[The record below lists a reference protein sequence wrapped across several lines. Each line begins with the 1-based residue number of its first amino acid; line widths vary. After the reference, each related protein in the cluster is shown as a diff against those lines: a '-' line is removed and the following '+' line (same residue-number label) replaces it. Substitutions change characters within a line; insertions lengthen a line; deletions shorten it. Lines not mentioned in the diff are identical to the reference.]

1 MARVH
6 GGEMIARVL
15 QQEGIREIFTLHGGH
30 IDPILEACD
39 RLGFRIIDVRHEQAA
54 AHMADGWAR
63 TTGRL
68 GVCLVTAGPGI
79 TDAVTGIANAFMD
92 CVPMLVLA
100 GRSPLRDED
109 TLPLQAFPQLEMVR
123 PFTKWARC
131 VYHPERIAEYTAMAI
146 REATTGRPGPVYL
159 EVPIDVLFARV
170 EEGQAIWPQRVRPQH
185 PPGPP
190 PEAVEAI
197 LDLLEGAERPVI
209 MAGGGVWFSGGAHLL
224 RELAEVTQVP
234 VFMNAKARGAVPE
247 DTPLGYAGFALL
259 ASSQLQREIGPPDAV
274 LILGARLGLFTGGRQ
289 APVIPPMAKVAQVDI
304 AGEEIGRLRD
314 VDIGVGADCREAL
327 RALLEGAKGRRWPS
341 RTRWLEA
348 LQEARKARRE
358 AFRQALEGEA
368 VPIHPFRLAHA
379 LAQSLGPE
387 DIVVA
392 DGGEAASW
400 MADAAVMRRPGHFLS
415 HGYLGCLGVGLPF
428 AMAAKL
434 AHPQSRVLLA
444 TGDGSV
450 GLNFAEFET
459 AVRHRLPFVCVVFN
473 DKAWG
478 MSRHGQQIMFRGR
491 TIATELGMVHYE
503 RAAAGFGA
511 HPELVQ
517 RPQEIGPALERAWAT
532 GKVACI
538 NVLIDPEV
546 VAPVTLAMMGLA
558 AAPAQAR
565 EGKEGGKT
573 VLPYYGQRE
582 L

>member
-1 MARVH
+1 MAKIH

-15 QQEGIREIFTLHGGH
+15 QQEGIKEVFTLHGGH

-68 GVCLVTAGPGI
+68 AVCLVTAGPGI
-79 TDAVTGIANAFMD
+79 TDAVTGIANAYMD

-131 VYHPERIAEYTAMAI
+131 VYHRERIAEYTAMAI
-146 REATTGRPGPVYL
+146 RHAITGRPGPVYL
-159 EVPIDVLFARV
+159 EVPVDVLFARA
-170 EEGQAIWPQRVRPQH
+170 EEEEVIWPQQVRPQN
-185 PPGPP
+185 PPAPRA
-190 PEAVEAI
+190 EAVEAI
-197 LDLLEGAERPVI
+197 LQLLQEAERPVI
-209 MAGGGVWFSGGAHLL
+209 MAGGGVWFSGGAELL

-247 DTPLGYAGFALL
+247 DTPLGYGNFAIFS
-259 ASSQLQREIGPPDAV
+259 SSQVQEEAGPADAV

-289 APVIPPMAKVAQVDI
+289 ASVIPPQARLAQVDI
-304 AGEEIGRLRD
+304 EGEEIGRLRD
-314 VDIGVGADCREAL
+314 VQIGVVADCRETL
-327 RALLEGAKGRRWPS
+327 RLLVAEARKRRWPS
-341 RTRWLEA
+341 RTRWLEV
-348 LQEARKARRE
+348 LHRARQARRE
-358 AFRQALEGEA
+358 AFREALEKD
-368 VPIHPFRLAHA
+368 VIPIHPFRLAHE
-379 LAQSLGPE
+379 LAQRLGP
-387 DIVVA
+387 DDVVVA
-392 DGGEAASW
+392 DGGEAAAW
-400 MADAAVMRRPGHFLS
+400 MADAAVMRRPGRFLS

-434 AHPQSRVLLA
+434 AHPQSRVFLV

-450 GLNFAEFET
+450 GLNFAEFES
-459 AVRHRLPFVCVVFN
+459 AVRHGLSFVCVIFN
-473 DKAWG
+473 DGAWG

-491 TIATELGMVHYE
+491 TIATELGLVHYE

-517 RPQEIGPALERAWAT
+517 RPQEIGPALDRALAT
-532 GKVACI
+532 GQVACV
-538 NVLIDPEV
+538 NVLIDREV
-546 VAPVTLAMMGLA
+546 IAPVTLAMMGM
-558 AAPAQAR
+558 AAPPKTEAPQ
-565 EGKEGGKT
+565 EGKT
-573 VLPYYGQRE
+573 TLPYYGQRE